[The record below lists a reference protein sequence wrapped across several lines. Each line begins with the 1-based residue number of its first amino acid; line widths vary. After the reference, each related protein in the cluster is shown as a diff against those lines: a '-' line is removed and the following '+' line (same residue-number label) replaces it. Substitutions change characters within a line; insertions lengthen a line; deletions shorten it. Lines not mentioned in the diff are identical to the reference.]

1 MDEQFLT
8 IQLQVDNDDYE
19 LVIGEKVGRV
29 TDPLLQVKV
38 LTPTEEPQT
47 AVPDE
52 GYEGLISVSVLAI
65 PSDYVG
71 SGIAR
76 RDGDSLAVSGPVVTV
91 PAGYYASQQQASVH
105 TEQLQQPTIA
115 VNKMTGVV
123 TVSMHQP
130 AGYVYDSYQS
140 AEQVLDIQSAR
151 TVTPTESVQT
161 AVEQHRWTIG
171 EVKVDA
177 IPSDYV
183 GSAIPRRDGQ
193 SITVANNVVTVPN
206 GYYANQQTK
215 SIHEIEL
222 TAPTVSIDANTG
234 LVTVVEDA
242 SSLEGYLFP
251 TIKSNTLQLPTQVG
265 KIITPIEAE
274 QTAVAAHY
282 WTLGAVKVAAIPSD
296 YVGSGVAQIT
306 LAAPTV
312 AIDNSTGLITATEVM
327 GSGYLTGATKT
338 GTKQL
343 TTRAGATIT
352 PSTSE
357 QTAVAAYRWTT
368 GAVKVAAI
376 PSQYIVPSGT
386 LTITEE
392 GTFDVTHYASAL
404 INMGVIPI
412 TKGGTGATTAA
423 GALSNLGAVA
433 KAGDTMTGNLT
444 LQKKLILTSGTA
456 ASYGSTL
463 PSSGST
469 GEVFFKLS

>member
-1 MDEQFLT
+1 MEEQVLT
-8 IQLQVDNDDYE
+8 IQLQVDHDDYE

-65 PSDYVG
+65 PSNYVG
-71 SGIAR
+71 SAIPR
-76 RDGDSLAVSGPVVTV
+76 RDGNSLVVSGPGVTV
-91 PAGYYASQQQASVH
+91 PAGYYAGQQQATVH
-105 TEQLQQPTIA
+105 VEQLQQPSIA
-115 VNKMTGVV
+115 INKTTGVV

-130 AGYVYDSYQS
+130 AGYVADSYQS
-140 AEQVLDIQSAR
+140 SEQVLDIQSAR
-151 TVTPTESVQT
+151 TITPTESVQT
-161 AVEQHRWTIG
+161 AVEQYRWTIG
-171 EVKVDA
+171 EVKVGA
-177 IPSDYV
+177 IPSTYV
-183 GSAIPRRDGQ
+183 GSAIPRRDGN
-193 SITVANNVVTVPN
+193 SLIVSGLTVTVPA
-206 GYYANQQTK
+206 GYYSAQQQASVPTQPLSEPSITINNATGLITVTETQDAGWVEAGTK
-215 SIHEIEL
+215 SA
-222 TAPTVSIDANTG
+222 T
-234 LVTVVEDA
+234 
-242 SSLEGYLFP
+242 
-251 TIKSNTLQLPTQVG
+251 KQLDTQVG
-265 KIITPIEAE
+265 KTITPIQA
-274 QTAVAAHY
+274 
-282 WTLGAVKVAAIPSD
+282 
-296 YVGSGVAQIT
+296 
-306 LAAPTV
+306 
-312 AIDNSTGLITATEVM
+312 
-327 GSGYLTGATKT
+327 
-338 GTKQL
+338 
-343 TTRAGATIT
+343 
-352 PSTSE
+352 E

-404 INMGVIPI
+404 VDMGVIPI